1 MGQGGR
7 PNTCGAPEDGR
18 SRRFSCFLFPRWQ
31 ELKQEDRKKGRIAQ
45 TTEEILKDFSTVCV

>member
-1 MGQGGR
+1 MCQAFR
-7 PNTCGAPEDGR
+7 PNTFGAPGDGR

-45 TTEEILKDFSTVCV
+45 NTVEILKDFSSVCA

>member
-7 PNTCGAPEDGR
+7 PNTCGAPGNGR

-31 ELKQEDRKKGRIAQ
+31 ELKQEDRKKGRIEQ
-45 TTEEILKDFSTVCV
+45 TTEEILKDFSSVCA